1 MMEQLVTIKDWGQP
15 EYLDGAMMQY
25 AVVIGPYLGDG
36 GTVAFCVTL
45 ELAKIVAQA
54 LGETV
59 IIEGP
64 S

>member
-1 MMEQLVTIKDWGQP
+1 MEQLVTIKDYGQP

-25 AVVIGPYLGDG
+25 RVVIGPYPGG
-36 GTVAFCVTL
+36 GTVAYCSTL
-45 ELAKIVAQA
+45 EIARALAHA